1 MVSRSLP
8 SFRYLEFPMQE
19 TRLYGALGGSN
30 EASPCATGR
39 EGCARK
45 IACAVVGVVVVL
57 VVGCARVS
65 VREITP
71 AGKGKR
77 ADTAALESAAGLLQS
92 NAPAEQLKIY
102 LSGLH
107 VMKQSVLTRS
117 CPSRLLVDRGPKEDV

>member
-1 MVSRSLP
+1 
-8 SFRYLEFPMQE
+8 
-19 TRLYGALGGSN
+19 
-30 EASPCATGR
+30 
-39 EGCARK
+39 
-45 IACAVVGVVVVL
+45 VGVVVVL